1 MKLGSTAT
9 GVIGVL
15 CFSPV
20 VYQELIPFLSSG
32 TGPPAQL
39 SAEMAAAER
48 FAGNGTAQ
56 REDCRP

>member
-15 CFSPV
+15 FLSPV
-20 VYQELIPFLSSG
+20 VYPELIPFLSSG
-32 TGPPAQL
+32 TGLSAQL

-48 FAGNGTAQ
+48 FEGNGAAQ
-56 REDCRP
+56 RGDCRP